1 MESIIITLGRHYKII
16 LVIVIVIY
24 FDKRDSKVY
33 AVKTKIIYGKTFHNS
48 KTEA

>member
-16 LVIVIVIY
+16 LVIVIY